1 MSGKRER
8 IILEFV
14 GDTSYRRMLGRS
26 IIHLVGRSASCGRRF
41 NCLAPVLYTGHCVA
55 RPVNVAPVEEADR
68 VKRRERVSGYL
79 PLIANTGIAA
89 RSYYENRKE
98 SNPLSRNI
106 SEMQRR
112 EDATIKLLHASR
124 QIFNGGRKI
133 FTR

>member
-68 VKRRERVSGYL
+68 VKRRERVSSYL
-79 PLIANTGIAA
+79 PLIANTGIG
-89 RSYYENRKE
+89 YIMKIGIDG
-98 SNPLSRNI
+98 NPLSRNFGN
-106 SEMQRR
+106 
-112 EDATIKLLHASR
+112 AKK
-124 QIFNGGRKI
+124 GRCND
-133 FTR
+133 

>member
-68 VKRRERVSGYL
+68 AKRRERVSGYL
-79 PLIANTGIAA
+79 PLIANGNW
-89 RSYYENRKE
+89 SYYENRKE
-98 SNPLSRNI
+98 SMATRCLVI

-112 EDATIKLLHASR
+112 EDATIKLLHAPR

>member
-26 IIHLVGRSASCGRRF
+26 IIHLVGRSASCSRRF

-68 VKRRERVSGYL
+68 AKRRERVSGYL
-79 PLIANTGIAA
+79 PLIANTGIGYIMKIG
-89 RSYYENRKE
+89 RNRWQPVV
-98 SNPLSRNI
+98 S
-106 SEMQRR
+106 
-112 EDATIKLLHASR
+112 
-124 QIFNGGRKI
+124 
-133 FTR
+133 